1 MTIGFPERRSR
12 SRKSFDGVGALVASP
27 LFESAERLL
36 PMPFLE
42 ARGVDKRFGAVKAL
56 ENAHL
61 DVEQG
66 EVHVLIGS
74 NGSGKST
81 LCKIIG
87 GSVIPDAGRLHIDGR
102 VAAIKGPRDAERAG
116 IRVFYQELSLVP
128 QLSVGENLF
137 LGALPRKGPG
147 LIDRR
152 VLRRRAEALLELFAG
167 VTGSGFS
174 LDTPV
179 QELRNDQRQMVE
191 ILKAL
196 AAEAH
201 LIIFD
206 EPTSS
211 LDKRQVMVF
220 FKRVRQLREQGRAII
235 FISHRMDEI
244 FEIGDRV
251 TVLRDGRSVACLR
264 LADTD
269 RDTLVEHMVGGRIA
283 AVSGRRALVSSAGT
297 NAAVLKVEGLN
308 GHRLTDIA
316 FELQRGEILG
326 FGGLHGQGQSRVLR
340 ILFGAETADSGRI
353 QTAAVGRHPSRPVE
367 AIHQGMAYISGDRG
381 RDGVL
386 LTRPILENLVAAD
399 LTKHRRI
406 VLSPAGLA
414 RLVMPVVKRLKM
426 RFPGFGHPIAS
437 LSGGNQQKAVIGR
450 WLAIQ
455 PTVMLLDDPTK
466 GIDLQSKADLYQIM
480 RELAAEGVSIILYS
494 SEDAELLGIADRI
507 LVFNGGRIV
516 KALTG
521 EQLTAF
527 NLYQAAYEVR
537 S

>member
-1 MTIGFPERRSR
+1 
-12 SRKSFDGVGALVASP
+12 
-27 LFESAERLL
+27 
-36 PMPFLE
+36 MPFLE
-42 ARGVDKRFGAVKAL
+42 ARGIDKRFGAVTAL
-56 ENAHL
+56 EGARL
-61 DVEQG
+61 DVEPG

-87 GSVIPDAGRLHIDGR
+87 GSVIPDAGRLRIGGR
-102 VAAIKGPRDAERAG
+102 DAAISGPRDAERAG

-128 QLSVGENLF
+128 QLSVAENIF
-137 LGALPRKGPG
+137 LGALPRRGPG

-152 VLRRRAEALLELFAG
+152 AMRRRAESLLAPFAG
-167 VTGSGFS
+167 VTGSGFT
-174 LDTPV
+174 LDIPV
-179 QELRNDQRQMVE
+179 QELRSDQRQMVE
-191 ILKAL
+191 ILKVL
-196 AAEAH
+196 AAEAR

-211 LDKRQVMVF
+211 LDKRQVAVF
-220 FKRVRQLREQGRAII
+220 FSLVRQLRGQGRAII

-264 LADTD
+264 IADTD
-269 RDTLVEHMVGGRIA
+269 RDTLVDHMVGGRIA
-283 AVSGRRALVSSAGT
+283 AASDRRPPAPASEARQ
-297 NAAVLKVEGLN
+297 AVLKVENLS
-308 GHRLTDIA
+308 GHRLSGIS
-316 FELQRGEILG
+316 FELQPGEILG

-340 ILFGAETADSGRI
+340 ILFGAEKADSGRI
-353 QTAAVGRHPSRPVE
+353 QTAAAGRQPARPVE
-367 AIHQGMAYISGDRG
+367 AIYQGMAYVSGDRG

-386 LTRPILENLVAAD
+386 PARSILENLAAAD
-399 LTKHRRI
+399 LTRHRRI
-406 VLSPAGLA
+406 FLSPAGLTRRVA
-414 RLVMPVVKRLKM
+414 PVVERLKM
-426 RFPGFGHPIAS
+426 RFPGFGHPIDS

-450 WLAIQ
+450 WLAIR
-455 PTVMLLDDPTK
+455 PDVMLLDDPTK

-480 RELAAEGVSIILYS
+480 RELAAEGVAIILYS

-516 KALTG
+516 KTLAG
-521 EQLTAF
+521 AQMTAF

-537 S
+537 P